1 MMRIG
6 FIALLLLFEGFQD
19 RARSVEQRIFDA
31 VNGARTARGIP
42 LLRWSNRIAE
52 QARHHSRRMLERRF
66 MSHSDPQFGGPGNR
80 LSLAGIAWR
89 TCGENIYEQF
99 GDQDPVRS
107 AVQSW
112 LQSAGHRRNML
123 NAAYTDTGIG
133 VAIGRNGEYLITQMF
148 VAF

>member
-1 MMRIG
+1 MRIG
-6 FIALLLLFEGFQD
+6 FIVLLLLFQGFQE

-31 VNGARTARGIP
+31 VNDARTARGIP

-52 QARHHSRRMLERRF
+52 QARHHSHRMLERRF
-66 MSHSDPQFGGPGNR
+66 MSHNDPQFGGPGNR

-89 TCGENIYEQF
+89 ACGENIYEQF
-99 GDQDPVRS
+99 GDQDPARS

-112 LQSAGHRRNML
+112 FESAGHRRNML
-123 NAAYTDTGIG
+123 NAGYTDTGIG
-133 VAIGRNGEYLITQMF
+133 VAMGRNGEYLITQMF